1 MGQGWGLTPTK
12 SRTNGALQ
20 NRLRAQDLM
29 GTTFAHIF

>member
-1 MGQGWGLTPTK
+1 MGTHAHQEQDD
-12 SRTNGALQ
+12 GALQ